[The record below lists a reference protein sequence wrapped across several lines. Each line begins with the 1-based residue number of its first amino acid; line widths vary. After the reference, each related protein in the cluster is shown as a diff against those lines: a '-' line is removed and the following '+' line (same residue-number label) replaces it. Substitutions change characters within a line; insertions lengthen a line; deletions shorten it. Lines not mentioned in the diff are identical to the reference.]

1 MVCTGTTSRLNVAKE
16 LCKIINLKK
25 KIKINEVKYN
35 YWKKIYF
42 AKRPY
47 SERLINKKLNIEKL
61 NIMRN
66 WKICL
71 KEYINNYYKNYIK

>member
-1 MVCTGTTSRLNVAKE
+1 VAKE
-16 LCKIINLKK
+16 LCKILDLKK
-25 KIKINEVKYN
+25 KIKINEVNSN

-47 SERLINKKLNIEKL
+47 SERLINKKLNLLKL

-71 KEYINNYYKNYIK
+71 KEYINNYYKNYI